1 MFAIMLLND
10 SIEREK
16 TLPDIQMQTS
26 VITVTD
32 VLPGVFLTRLSFKNR
47 LESVYL
53 SGVES
58 LSSHPLLLRIGNSHD
73 LPDLVIVE
81 VIESE
86 KPKLQIMNN
95 GSDLSK
101 NFPCPLQFLFHLI
114 CFHHGYLFSV
124 GCIERCAGEKFG
136 SPKSSSAR

>member
-58 LSSHPLLLRIGNSHD
+58 L
-73 LPDLVIVE
+73 
-81 VIESE
+81 
-86 KPKLQIMNN
+86 
-95 GSDLSK
+95 
-101 NFPCPLQFLFHLI
+101 
-114 CFHHGYLFSV
+114 
-124 GCIERCAGEKFG
+124 
-136 SPKSSSAR
+136 